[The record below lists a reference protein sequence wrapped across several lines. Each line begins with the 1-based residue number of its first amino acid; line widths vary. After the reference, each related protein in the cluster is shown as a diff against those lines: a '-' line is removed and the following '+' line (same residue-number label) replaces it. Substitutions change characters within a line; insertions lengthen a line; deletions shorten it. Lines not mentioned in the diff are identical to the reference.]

1 MNEIGMQQAVTAKPR
16 SSAPDGKSVDGS
28 KDSAGAKAVSASSVK
43 VNAEVNQ
50 TEQPTMS
57 AVEEFRQQQ
66 DAKKEEIVE
75 KAVAKLNDYV
85 QSTERKLEFQVDD
98 DSGHTVVKVYDK
110 NSEELIRQIPNE
122 EALELAQKL
131 NQEEPLMLFSAQV

>member
-1 MNEIGMQQAVTAKPR
+1 MNEIGVQQALTAKAR
-16 SSAPDGKSVDGS
+16 SSAPEPPAKGLKEQTGTTLPKAAES
-28 KDSAGAKAVSASSVK
+28 KHTAEAKQ
-43 VNAEVNQ
+43 AEPA
-50 TEQPTMS
+50 THT
-57 AVEEFRQQQ
+57 AVEEYQQQ
-66 DAKKEEIVE
+66 QQAEKDEIVE

>member
-1 MNEIGMQQAVTAKPR
+1 MNEIGLQQVVTANNR
-16 SSAPDGKSVDGS
+16 SSAPKKPADGL
-28 KDSAGAKAVSASSVK
+28 KDSNNAQALSASSAKVK
-43 VNAEVNQ
+43 AEANQ
-50 TEQPTMS
+50 AEQPKKS
-57 AVEEFRQQQ
+57 AVEEYQQQ
-66 DAKKEEIVE
+66 QEAKKDEIVE

-98 DSGHTVVKVYDK
+98 ESGHTVVKVYDK

>member
-1 MNEIGMQQAVTAKPR
+1 MNEIGIQQAMPVKTR
-16 SSAPDGKSVDGS
+16 SSAPDRPADGS
-28 KDSAGAKAVSASSVK
+28 KEVKDTNVSSATSVNVK
-43 VNAEVNQ
+43 AEVKQ
-50 TEQPTMS
+50 AEQPKQS
-57 AVEEFRQQQ
+57 VVEQYQQQ
-66 DAKKEEIVE
+66 KEAKKEEIVE

-85 QSTERKLEFQVDD
+85 QNTERKLEFQVDD

-122 EALELAQKL
+122 EALELAQRL